1 MLALLFTNQEQSR
14 MQTRPALERLLSG
27 AGRGAGRVWCEEGQ
41 HPRQVLAVQGGGPG
55 SAVARCACFG
65 STLFSNQRRL
75 YPGCDAGAPA
85 CAIGAA

>member
-1 MLALLFTNQEQSR
+1 MHFESR
-14 MQTRPALERLLSG
+14 AACKPSPPGACLRGG
-27 AGRGAGRVWCEEGQ
+27 AGRGAGTVWCEEGQ
-41 HPRQVLAVQGGGPG
+41 HPRQVLAVQGGVAG

-65 STLFSNQRRL
+65 STMFSDQRRL